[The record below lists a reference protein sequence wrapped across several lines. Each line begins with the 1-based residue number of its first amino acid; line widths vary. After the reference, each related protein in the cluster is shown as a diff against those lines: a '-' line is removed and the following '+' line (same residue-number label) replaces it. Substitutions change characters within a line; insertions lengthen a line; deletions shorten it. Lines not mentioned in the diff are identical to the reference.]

1 MYKVNNQDKSNTQP
15 ALLLQHGERV
25 PYEQNSSG

>member
-1 MYKVNNQDKSNTQP
+1 VYKANNQDKSKAQP
-15 ALLLQHGERV
+15 ALLLQHGCRV